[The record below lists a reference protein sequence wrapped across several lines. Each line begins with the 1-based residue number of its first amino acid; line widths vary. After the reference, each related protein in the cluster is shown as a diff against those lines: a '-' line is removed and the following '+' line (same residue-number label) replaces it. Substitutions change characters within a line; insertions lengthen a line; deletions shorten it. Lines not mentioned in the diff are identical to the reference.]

1 MNKIISLTGL
11 AMLLFIST
19 TLAQRETLPEWGRMD
34 GKIEQ
39 LEKIKL
45 LEELKMD
52 ETTMLKFF
60 SRRAEHR
67 KNLKVILGKRDS
79 LFRRLK
85 KGLRSEDEIDYSN
98 EIQEISQIERLI
110 LKEKE
115 SFTNTLHNI
124 LTDKQIVELMVFEFY
139 FRNEIRH
146 QFMKKH
152 MKRMNRK

>member
-1 MNKIISLTGL
+1 MSRVINLIGL
-11 AMLLFIST
+11 SILLFVST
-19 TLAQRETLPEWGRMD
+19 AFAQRESPPEWGRMG

-45 LEELKMD
+45 LEELNLD
-52 ETTMLKFF
+52 EATMLKFF

-67 KNLKVILGKRDS
+67 KKLKVILEKRDS
-79 LFRRLK
+79 LFQVLRRA
-85 KGLRSEDEIDYSN
+85 LRSDEEINYSKK
-98 EIQEISQIERLI
+98 EKEISQIERLVSE
-110 LKEKE
+110 EKE
-115 SFTNTLHNI
+115 SFANSLHDI

-152 MKRMNRK
+152 MKRMR